1 MTKRAEKTKKHQG
14 KRGERQK
21 KRWMEVKGRQIK
33 AQRNQLWRGRPRG
46 KRWKLNNRTV
56 KVVVLSSEPSTTGEI
71 RREAQLQVI

>member
-1 MTKRAEKTKKHQG
+1 
-14 KRGERQK
+14 
-21 KRWMEVKGRQIK
+21 MEVKGRQIK

-71 RREAQLQVI
+71 RREAQLQLI

>member
-14 KRGERQK
+14 KRGER
-21 KRWMEVKGRQIK
+21 WMEVKERQIK
-33 AQRNQLWRGRPRG
+33 AQRNQLWRGRSRG

-71 RREAQLQVI
+71 RREAQLQLI

>member
-1 MTKRAEKTKKHQG
+1 
-14 KRGERQK
+14 
-21 KRWMEVKGRQIK
+21 MEVKGRQIK
-33 AQRNQLWRGRPRG
+33 AQRNQLWRGRSRG